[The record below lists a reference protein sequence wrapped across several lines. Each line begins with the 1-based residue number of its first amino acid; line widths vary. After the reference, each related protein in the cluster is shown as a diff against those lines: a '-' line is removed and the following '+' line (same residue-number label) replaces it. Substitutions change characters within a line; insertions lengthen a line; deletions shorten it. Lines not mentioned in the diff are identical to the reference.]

1 MFIVVRPITA
11 KIQERKL
18 AHFDYPLT
26 RASFCHGKLIF
37 VKGLEFASFSLQ
49 SSPCKEKLGRINSD

>member
-11 KIQERKL
+11 KIQERKV

-26 RASFCHGKLIF
+26 RASFVMENL
-37 VKGLEFASFSLQ
+37 SL
-49 SSPCKEKLGRINSD
+49 